1 MFDWISAALNHT
13 GYFGIALLMFAE
25 NLFPPIPSELIM
37 PLAGFNA
44 SRGDMQ
50 VVGVVLSGTA
60 GSLAGALFWYYVGRW
75 LGCDRIKA
83 LARRRGRWV
92 TVSPADIDHAAN
104 WFRRHCGYAV
114 FFGRLIPTVR
124 TLISVPAGIAGMG
137 LGRFLLFSFFG
148 TLLWTAL
155 LTAGGYILGDQY
167 ARINSWLNPVA
178 NVVVAVI
185 VIGYLY
191 RVATY
196 GRSHPR

>member
-50 VVGVVLSGTA
+50 VVWVVLSGTA

-83 LARRRGRWV
+83 LARRHGRWV
-92 TVSPADIDHAAN
+92 TVSPDDIDHAAN
-104 WFRRHCGYAV
+104 WFRRHCGNAV
-114 FFGRLIPTVR
+114 FFGRLIPTIR

-185 VIGYLY
+185 VFGYLY

-196 GRSHPR
+196 RRSHSR